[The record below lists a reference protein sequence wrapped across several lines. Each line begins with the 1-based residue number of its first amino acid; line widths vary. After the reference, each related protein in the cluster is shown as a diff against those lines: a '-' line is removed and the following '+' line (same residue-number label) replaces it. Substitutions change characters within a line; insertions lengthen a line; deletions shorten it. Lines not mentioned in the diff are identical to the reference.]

1 MCPYILSNTQPMKEY
16 QIVLVNFFT
25 EEKKFAVLR
34 AEDHSE
40 LEEKVEALGK
50 KNPEFVVAAYLG
62 QELQLA
68 TRPFQMMQEKEELSD
83 KPMERLVF
91 IVKWRVIPTTGDQ
104 IMPDYSLPE
113 NMSIFKKATRKK
125 FEPIQ
130 SAKPVRR
137 TSKGERAPRVEI
149 FQGAA
154 GA

>member
-1 MCPYILSNTQPMKEY
+1 VTVYSIKHTPMKEY
-16 QIVLVNFFT
+16 QIVLANFFT

-40 LEEKVEALGK
+40 LEEKVEALGM
-50 KNPEFVVAAYLG
+50 KNPEFVVAAYLDR
-62 QELQLA
+62 ELQLA
-68 TRPFQMMQEKEELSD
+68 TRPFQMMIEKDELLD
-83 KPMERLVF
+83 DPILRMRF
-91 IVKWRVIPTTGDQ
+91 IIKWRVIPTTGDQ

-113 NMSIFKKATRKK
+113 DTAIFKKAMRKK
-125 FEPIQ
+125 FQPIQ

>member
-1 MCPYILSNTQPMKEY
+1 MKEY
-16 QIVLVNFFT
+16 QIVLANFFT
-25 EEKKFAVLR
+25 EEKKFAIIR

-40 LEEKVEALGK
+40 LEEKVVALGR
-50 KNPEFVVAAYLG
+50 KNPEFVVAAYLD

-68 TRPFQMMQEKEELSD
+68 SRPFQMLIERDELPD
-83 KPMERLVF
+83 KPMERLAF

-113 NMSIFKKATRKK
+113 DTTIFKKATRKK
-125 FEPIQ
+125 FQPIQ

-149 FQGAA
+149 LQGAA
-154 GA
+154 GV

>member
-1 MCPYILSNTQPMKEY
+1 MTVYSVKHTPMKEY
-16 QIVLVNFFT
+16 QIVLANFFT

-40 LEEKVEALGK
+40 LEEKVEALGR
-50 KNPEFVVAAYLG
+50 KNPEFVVAAYLN

-68 TRPFQMMQEKEELSD
+68 TRPFQMMIEKDELPD
-83 KPMERLVF
+83 KPMARLAF

-113 NMSIFKKATRKK
+113 DTTIFKKATRKK
-125 FEPIQ
+125 FQPIQ

>member
-1 MCPYILSNTQPMKEY
+1 MKEY
-16 QIVLVNFFT
+16 QIVLANFFT
-25 EEKKFAVLR
+25 EEKKFAVLQ

-40 LEEKVEALGK
+40 LEEKVEALGM
-50 KNPEFVVAAYLG
+50 KNPEFVVAAYLDR
-62 QELQLA
+62 ELQLA
-68 TRPFQMMQEKEELSD
+68 TRPFQMMIEKDELLD
-83 KPMERLVF
+83 DPMLRMRF
-91 IVKWRVIPTTGDQ
+91 IIKWRVIPTTGDQ

-113 NMSIFKKATRKK
+113 DTAIFKKEMRKK
-125 FEPIQ
+125 FQPIQ

>member
-1 MCPYILSNTQPMKEY
+1 MTVYSIKHTPMKEY
-16 QIVLVNFFT
+16 QIVLANFFT
-25 EEKKFAVLR
+25 EEKKFSVLR

-40 LEEKVEALGK
+40 LEEKVEALGR
-50 KNPEFVVAAYLG
+50 KNPEFVVAAYLD

-68 TRPFQMMQEKEELSD
+68 TRPFQMMIEKDELLD
-83 KPMERLVF
+83 DPMLRMRF
-91 IVKWRVIPTTGDQ
+91 IIKWRVIPTTGDQ

-113 NMSIFKKATRKK
+113 DTAIFKKAMRKK
-125 FEPIQ
+125 FQPIQ

>member
-1 MCPYILSNTQPMKEY
+1 MTVYSVKHTPMKEY
-16 QIVLVNFFT
+16 QIVLANFFT
-25 EEKKFAVLR
+25 EEKKFAVLQ

-40 LEEKVEALGK
+40 LEEKVEALGM
-50 KNPEFVVAAYLG
+50 KNPEFVVAAYLDR
-62 QELQLA
+62 ELQLA
-68 TRPFQMMQEKEELSD
+68 TRPFQMMIEKNELLD
-83 KPMERLVF
+83 DPMLRMRF
-91 IVKWRVIPTTGDQ
+91 IIKWRVIPTTGDQ

-113 NMSIFKKATRKK
+113 DTAIFKKEMRKK
-125 FEPIQ
+125 FQPIQ

>member
-1 MCPYILSNTQPMKEY
+1 MTVYSVKHTPMKEY
-16 QIVLVNFFT
+16 QIVLANFFT

-40 LEEKVEALGK
+40 LEEKVEALGR
-50 KNPEFVVAAYLG
+50 KNPEFVVAAYLDR
-62 QELQLA
+62 ELQLA
-68 TRPFQMMQEKEELSD
+68 TRPFQMMIEKDELLDDPISR
-83 KPMERLVF
+83 MRF
-91 IVKWRVIPTTGDQ
+91 IIKWRVIPTTGDQ

-113 NMSIFKKATRKK
+113 DTAIFKKAMRKK
-125 FEPIQ
+125 FQPIQ

>member
-1 MCPYILSNTQPMKEY
+1 MKEY
-16 QIVLVNFFT
+16 QIVLANFFT
-25 EEKKFAVLR
+25 EEKKFAIIR

-40 LEEKVEALGK
+40 LEEKVVALGR
-50 KNPEFVVAAYLG
+50 KNPEFVVAAYLD

-68 TRPFQMMQEKEELSD
+68 SRPFQMLIERDELPD
-83 KPMERLVF
+83 KPMERLAF

-113 NMSIFKKATRKK
+113 DTTIFKKATRKK
-125 FEPIQ
+125 FQPIQ

-137 TSKGERAPRVEI
+137 TSKGQRAPRVEI

>member
-1 MCPYILSNTQPMKEY
+1 MTVYSIKHTPMKEY
-16 QIVLVNFFT
+16 QIVLANFFT

-40 LEEKVEALGK
+40 LEEKVEALGR
-50 KNPEFVVAAYLG
+50 KNPEFVVAAYLD

-68 TRPFQMMQEKEELSD
+68 TRPFQMMIEKDELLD
-83 KPMERLVF
+83 DPILRLRF

-113 NMSIFKKATRKK
+113 DTTIFKKATRKK
-125 FEPIQ
+125 FQPVQ

-149 FQGAA
+149 FQREA

>member
-1 MCPYILSNTQPMKEY
+1 MKEY
-16 QIVLVNFFT
+16 QIVLANFFT

-40 LEEKVEALGK
+40 LEEKVEALGR
-50 KNPEFVVAAYLG
+50 KNPEFVVAAYLN

-68 TRPFQMMQEKEELSD
+68 ARPFQMMQEKEELSD
-83 KPMERLVF
+83 KPMERLGF
-91 IVKWRVIPTTGDQ
+91 IVRWRVIPTTGDQ

-113 NMSIFKKATRKK
+113 NTSIFKKATRKK
-125 FEPIQ
+125 FQPIQ

>member
-1 MCPYILSNTQPMKEY
+1 MKEY
-16 QIVLVNFFT
+16 QIVLANFFT
-25 EEKKFAVLR
+25 EEKKFAIIR

-40 LEEKVEALGK
+40 LEEKVVALGR
-50 KNPEFVVAAYLG
+50 KNPDFVVAAYLD
-62 QELQLA
+62 QELRLA
-68 TRPFQMMQEKEELSD
+68 TRPFQMMIEKDELPD
-83 KPMERLVF
+83 KPMERLAF

-113 NMSIFKKATRKK
+113 DTTIFKKATRKK
-125 FEPIQ
+125 FQPIQ

-137 TSKGERAPRVEI
+137 TSKGQRAPRVEI

>member
-1 MCPYILSNTQPMKEY
+1 MTVYSIKHTPMKEY
-16 QIVLVNFFT
+16 QIVLANFFT

-40 LEEKVEALGK
+40 LEEKVEALGR
-50 KNPEFVVAAYLG
+50 KNPEFVIAAYLDR
-62 QELQLA
+62 ELQLA
-68 TRPFQMMQEKEELSD
+68 TRPFQMMIEKDELLD
-83 KPMERLVF
+83 DPMLRMRF
-91 IVKWRVIPTTGDQ
+91 IIKWRVIPTTGDQ

-113 NMSIFKKATRKK
+113 DTAIFKKAMRKK
-125 FEPIQ
+125 FQPIQ

>member
-1 MCPYILSNTQPMKEY
+1 MKEY
-16 QIVLVNFFT
+16 QIVLANFFT
-25 EEKKFAVLR
+25 EEKKFAILR

-40 LEEKVEALGK
+40 LEEKVEALGR
-50 KNPEFVVAAYLG
+50 KNPEFVVAAYLN

-68 TRPFQMMQEKEELSD
+68 TRPFQMMIEKDELPD
-83 KPMERLVF
+83 KPMARLAF

-113 NMSIFKKATRKK
+113 DTTIFKKATRKK
-125 FEPIQ
+125 FQPIQ

-137 TSKGERAPRVEI
+137 TSKGQRAPRVEI

>member
-1 MCPYILSNTQPMKEY
+1 MKEY
-16 QIVLVNFFT
+16 QIVLANFFT
-25 EEKKFAVLR
+25 EEKKFAIIR

-40 LEEKVEALGK
+40 LEEKVVALGR
-50 KNPEFVVAAYLG
+50 KNPEFVVAAYLD

-68 TRPFQMMQEKEELSD
+68 SRPFQMLIERDELPD
-83 KPMERLVF
+83 KPMERLAF

-113 NMSIFKKATRKK
+113 DTTIFKKATRKK
-125 FEPIQ
+125 FQPIQ

>member
-1 MCPYILSNTQPMKEY
+1 MTVYSIKHTPMKEY
-16 QIVLVNFFT
+16 QIVLANFFT
-25 EEKKFAVLR
+25 EEKKFAIIR

-40 LEEKVEALGK
+40 LEEKVVALGR
-50 KNPEFVVAAYLG
+50 KNPEFVVAAYLD

-68 TRPFQMMQEKEELSD
+68 SRPFQMLIERDELPD
-83 KPMERLVF
+83 KPMERLAF

-113 NMSIFKKATRKK
+113 DTTIFKKATRKK
-125 FEPIQ
+125 FQPIQ

-149 FQGAA
+149 LQGAA
-154 GA
+154 GV

>member
-1 MCPYILSNTQPMKEY
+1 MKEY
-16 QIVLVNFFT
+16 QIVLANFFT

-40 LEEKVEALGK
+40 LEEKVVALGR
-50 KNPEFVVAAYLG
+50 KNPEFVVAAYLD

-68 TRPFQMMQEKEELSD
+68 SRPFQMLIERDELPD
-83 KPMERLVF
+83 KPMERLAF

-113 NMSIFKKATRKK
+113 DTTIFKKATRKK
-125 FEPIQ
+125 FQPIQ

-137 TSKGERAPRVEI
+137 TSKGQRAPRVEI